1 MVTISCSGIKL
12 KNNIKRVAIV
22 QARMGSKRL
31 PNKMLYD
38 LNGQSIIEWVI
49 KRSMRSHLLDD
60 IVVAIPNTEENDVL
74 NRKILETGT
83 KVFRG
88 DESDV
93 LSRFY
98 FAAEEIKATHVV
110 RVCADNPLIDGKEID
125 NLINYYFDNIC
136 DYAYN
141 HIPKNNNY
149 PDGLGAEIV
158 SFQTL
163 RNLHHEAKA
172 QKYREH
178 IFNYIWDR
186 SNQFKIKTFDPP
198 RSKLKQPEIRLDLDT
213 IDDFNWLKKLNVTP
227 QMNSEEIINLALKIP
242 RNGDST

>member
-1 MVTISCSGIKL
+1 M
-12 KNNIKRVAIV
+12 KRVAIV

-49 KRSMRSHLLDD
+49 NRSMRSRSLDD

-163 RNLHHEAKA
+163 RNLHHKAKL

-186 SNQFKIKTFDPP
+186 PNQFKIKTFDPP

-227 QMNSEEIINLALKIP
+227 QMNSEEIINLALKTS
-242 RNGDST
+242 RNNDLN

>member
-1 MVTISCSGIKL
+1 L
-12 KNNIKRVAIV
+12 KNNMKRVAIV

-74 NRKILETGT
+74 NRKILEIGT

-125 NLINYYFDNIC
+125 NLIKYYFDNLC

-141 HIPKNNNY
+141 HIPKDNNY

-163 RNLHHEAKA
+163 RNLHHKTKS

-186 SNQFKIKTFDPP
+186 PDQFNIKTFDPL
-198 RSKLKQPEIRLDLDT
+198 SQELKHPEIKLDLDT
-213 IDDFNWLKKLNVTP
+213 IDDFNWLKKLNVNP
-227 QMNSEEIINLALKIP
+227 KMNSEQVINLALKIP